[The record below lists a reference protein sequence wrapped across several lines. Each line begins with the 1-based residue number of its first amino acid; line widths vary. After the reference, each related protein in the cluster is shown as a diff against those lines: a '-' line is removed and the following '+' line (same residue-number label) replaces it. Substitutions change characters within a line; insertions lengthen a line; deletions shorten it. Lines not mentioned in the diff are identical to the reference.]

1 MTVREY
7 LRAKGI
13 ETLKGMREQDINI
26 YSAGWGVYLYD
37 ARKSED
43 GLMDEEVVNV
53 TDDGKCII
61 VE

>member
-1 MTVREY
+1 MTVRKY
-7 LRAKGI
+7 LQAKGI
-13 ETLKGMREQDINI
+13 ETLKGMREQGIDI
-26 YSAGWGVYLYD
+26 YSAGWGIYLYD

-43 GLMDEEVVNV
+43 GLMDEEVVRV